1 MLNNRFD
8 YEDEKTEMIWRTFIK
23 IILIP
28 VVIGII
34 IAIITIIEKS

>member
-8 YEDEKTEMIWRTFIK
+8 YKDEKTEMIWRTVIK

-28 VVIGII
+28 VVIGIVS
-34 IAIITIIEKS
+34 AIITIINKS